1 MSPRLLRGGVVAAA
15 LAAGTLLL
23 VVIVNTAHWVD
34 TTFPGFFVMSNR
46 VVPSIALPDWS
57 DGDASRFFQH
67 QVVAVDGVPVPTA
80 AAVYEQVRQRAPG
93 TPVEYSFRSP
103 EGHSLVA
110 MVHARRFSTADYVLI
125 FGAYLLNGVA
135 FLGTGLLV
143 AYLKPR
149 NAASLGLLAAGL
161 TTGLFVT
168 TAADLYGPY
177 WFVRLHLL
185 GESFLAPAFFHL
197 ALVFPTERVPR
208 YRRRVLLGLY
218 GAFALLAAAYE
229 AVLGSP
235 SAYTAVHLLATATHG
250 LGALTIIAVVV
261 YGLVTSP
268 SALVRRRVSVV
279 ALGTLAAFLTPAVL
293 MAASAFYGGKVPL
306 NAGAFTAF
314 LFPVSLA
321 YAIVK
326 QDLFEIDVMLRR
338 ATTYA
343 AVVVVIG
350 SLYLALLSADAYFLP
365 IPSPVA
371 QSPLALAILNLALL
385 FLIAP
390 VRARVQD
397 GVDRLFFRKAYDAEQ
412 ALSELSHA
420 LVSVHTLGEVVA
432 RTHAVMATTM
442 CPASAATFLWEA
454 GGQLLRAGEGDGGA
468 VELTLPPALAER
480 IERGEILARYE
491 WDDGSGRAI
500 PPVWHTL
507 GAELLVPI
515 RRGRAPMG
523 ALALGRKGSGR
534 PYTMHD
540 AAFLRAAASQIA
552 LAMTNAGAFAR
563 LESLNASL
571 EQQVQERTASLAKAN
586 TDLGCSLTELRTA
599 YQQLERN
606 QASLMRAE
614 RLATLGRLTAG
625 IAHEVNSPLGAVI
638 NSLKILTDLGREYAD
653 SIDDPEVT
661 AADHHEIARELVQTA
676 KAAVGWARKAAG
688 FVGKVRIQGREPR
701 SADAGTFEVA
711 TVVADVEALL
721 QHRLRTSTCRL
732 DFGEES
738 RVTLHGDPARLGQVL
753 INLVTNALDAYED
766 AGISD
771 GRIEIHAR
779 HAGASAVLTVRD
791 WAGGIPAAAL
801 PKIFDEL
808 FTTKDPTRG
817 TGLGLSIARHLIEQS
832 FDGTLTVETEA
843 GVGSCF
849 AITLPAVREQPS
861 TAAAG

>member
-1 MSPRLLRGGVVAAA
+1 
-15 LAAGTLLL
+15 
-23 VVIVNTAHWVD
+23 
-34 TTFPGFFVMSNR
+34 
-46 VVPSIALPDWS
+46 
-57 DGDASRFFQH
+57 
-67 QVVAVDGVPVPTA
+67 
-80 AAVYEQVRQRAPG
+80 
-93 TPVEYSFRSP
+93 
-103 EGHSLVA
+103 
-110 MVHARRFSTADYVLI
+110 
-125 FGAYLLNGVA
+125 
-135 FLGTGLLV
+135 
-143 AYLKPR
+143 
-149 NAASLGLLAAGL
+149 
-161 TTGLFVT
+161 
-168 TAADLYGPY
+168 
-177 WFVRLHLL
+177 RLHLL

-197 ALVFPTERVPR
+197 ALVFPTERLPR

-420 LVSVHTLGEVVA
+420 LVSVHTLG
-432 RTHAVMATTM
+432 
-442 CPASAATFLWEA
+442 
-454 GGQLLRAGEGDGGA
+454 
-468 VELTLPPALAER
+468 
-480 IERGEILARYE
+480 
-491 WDDGSGRAI
+491 
-500 PPVWHTL
+500 
-507 GAELLVPI
+507 AELLVPI

-614 RLATLGRLTAG
+614 RLATL
-625 IAHEVNSPLGAVI
+625 
-638 NSLKILTDLGREYAD
+638 
-653 SIDDPEVT
+653 
-661 AADHHEIARELVQTA
+661 
-676 KAAVGWARKAAG
+676 
-688 FVGKVRIQGREPR
+688 
-701 SADAGTFEVA
+701 
-711 TVVADVEALL
+711 
-721 QHRLRTSTCRL
+721 
-732 DFGEES
+732 
-738 RVTLHGDPARLGQVL
+738 
-753 INLVTNALDAYED
+753 
-766 AGISD
+766 
-771 GRIEIHAR
+771 
-779 HAGASAVLTVRD
+779 
-791 WAGGIPAAAL
+791 
-801 PKIFDEL
+801 
-808 FTTKDPTRG
+808 
-817 TGLGLSIARHLIEQS
+817 
-832 FDGTLTVETEA
+832 
-843 GVGSCF
+843 
-849 AITLPAVREQPS
+849 
-861 TAAAG
+861 